1 MAESE
6 AGSPSAAPHVPL
18 RRLRVAR
25 RALLAAAA
33 TLCLF
38 LLWAGV
44 QPLLALAPRLRRRW
58 RTWIFRSW
66 GRAVCAACGVRLVV
80 SGAPLPHGV
89 FLVCN
94 HLSFVDIWVL
104 AATTGGRFV
113 SMAEVA
119 SWPGIG
125 FMAARIGTI
134 FIRRQQRRD
143 IPKVNAQIAAAL
155 AAGDTVL
162 VFPEGGNSQ
171 GATVRTFKP
180 SLLEPAAAGGHPVA
194 WATLR
199 YDTRDPRAPAA
210 WAVCWVRNGF
220 GAQLARIL
228 SLPGVEA
235 QIRFGEGVERAAD
248 RRVLAERLQARVAE
262 AFVPLAQPPDEHKE
276 APIEH
281 GLAARAALERDEAE
295 GA

>member
-6 AGSPSAAPHVPL
+6 AAASCAPHVPL
-18 RRLRVAR
+18 RRWRVAR
-25 RALLAAAA
+25 RAALAGAA
-33 TLCLF
+33 TLLLF
-38 LLWAGV
+38 LLWVAGSV
-44 QPLLALAPRLRRRW
+44 VLCAVPRLRPRW
-58 RTWIFRSW
+58 RVWIFASW
-66 GRAVCAACGVRLVV
+66 GRAVCAACGIRLVV
-80 SGAPLPHGV
+80 SGAPPPHGV

-119 SWPGIG
+119 NWPGIG

-134 FIRRQQRRD
+134 FIRRQNRRD

-171 GATVRTFKP
+171 GAEVRAFKP
-180 SLLEPAAAGGHPVA
+180 SLLESATSGGHAVA
-194 WATLR
+194 WAVLR
-199 YDTRDPRAPAA
+199 YETRDARAPAA

-220 GAQLARIL
+220 GAQLARLL
-228 SLPGVEA
+228 SLPFVEA
-235 QIRFGEGVERAAD
+235 QIRFGEGVERGDD
-248 RRVLAERLQARVAE
+248 RRALAGRLHARVAA
-262 AFVPLAQPPDEHKE
+262 AFVPLAQPPDAHKE

-281 GLAARAALERDEAE
+281 GLAARAQRDAE
-295 GA
+295 DAE